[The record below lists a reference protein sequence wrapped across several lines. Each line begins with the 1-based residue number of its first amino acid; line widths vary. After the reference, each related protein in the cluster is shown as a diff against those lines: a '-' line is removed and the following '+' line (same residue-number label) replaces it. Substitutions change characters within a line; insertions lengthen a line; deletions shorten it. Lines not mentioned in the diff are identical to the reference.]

1 MNSFSVSDKNEI
13 GTFKQN
19 KTTSKPYAVTYESA
33 RMVNQYP
40 FLSYLQEMDWVEYP
54 LGCFHLCRLSS
65 VSTTL

>member
-40 FLSYLQEMDWVEYP
+40 FLSYLQEMD
-54 LGCFHLCRLSS
+54 
-65 VSTTL
+65 